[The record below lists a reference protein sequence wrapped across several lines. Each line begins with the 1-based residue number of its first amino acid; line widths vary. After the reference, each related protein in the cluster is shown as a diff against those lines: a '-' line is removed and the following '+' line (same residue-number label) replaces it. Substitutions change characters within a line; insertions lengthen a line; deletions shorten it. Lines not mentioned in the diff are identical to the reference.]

1 MADELAKYAPNELDR
16 ATAERMIDEER
27 GTLFNWLEFPTFL
40 ELEKGRVSEYP
51 DRAWINEIIEML
63 KTDGQAQGVEQALT
77 MSIRQAN
84 TTIEKPERDKSGRI
98 TSYVEDVLLKPATDG
113 GMTTPFDLVVG
124 QMTFAAA
131 VARTFH
137 ELVWCRRPDGKIGL
151 CKIAWRPP
159 GSCEIQRD
167 RDHGDLDGFKQYV
180 DWDAKRRV
188 PAVDWRG
195 YTDIPSQ
202 RAVIHLN
209 NQHRDP
215 VYGWSDLSVT
225 HWAFQLKRKIMLL
238 WVAFLDGVSL
248 PRVLAYGNGAAE
260 ATKNAKAI
268 AGLKSSGVA
277 AVDRTGT
284 DPNGKM
290 FDQLDMSGQG
300 ADQFLSA
307 MRYLDGMMS
316 QSVLGGWMDLAGAA
330 SQSGAG
336 SYALSADQ
344 SGLFLQSRHAAAREI
359 AATINYQIIRPL
371 VRVNFGPK
379 APVPLLKFEKIG
391 SDQVSKAMELLASLG
406 SAQNIQVPD
415 GFIDLL
421 IERVAA
427 YLDLPDDRVRKMI
440 AENAKRVREQ
450 ALLAGQP
457 LPAPGTAEGNLQ
469 DAVAGALSS
478 VAPQVTGGPAGG
490 QDGASGQPQGAPA
503 ATGAPS

>member
-1 MADELAKYAPNELDR
+1 MADDLAPNELDR
-16 ATAERMIDEER
+16 VTAERMIDEER
-27 GTLFNWLEFPTFL
+27 GTLFNWLEFPAFL

-51 DRAWINEIIEML
+51 DRSWINDVIEML
-63 KTDGQAQGVEQALT
+63 KTDGQAAGVEQALT
-77 MSIRQAN
+77 MALRQAN
-84 TTIEKPERDKSGRI
+84 TTITKPDKDRSGRI
-98 TSYVEDVLLKPATDG
+98 TEFVEDVLFRPATEG
-113 GMTTPFDLVVG
+113 GMTTPFDTVLG

-137 ELVWCRRPDGKIGL
+137 EMVWTRRPDGKLGYS
-151 CKIAWRPP
+151 KIAWRPP
-159 GSCEIQRD
+159 GSCEILRRRD
-167 RDHGDLDGFKQYV
+167 NGELDGFKQFV
-180 DWDAKRRV
+180 EWEQQRHT
-188 PAVDWRG
+188 PGVDWRG
-195 YTDIPSQ
+195 YVEIPPE

-238 WVAFLDGVSL
+238 WVTFLDGVSL
-248 PRVLAYGNGAAE
+248 PRVLAYGNGPAE
-260 ATKNAKAI
+260 AKKNAKQI

-277 AVDRTGT
+277 AVSRTG
-284 DPNGKM
+284 DGDQKM
-290 FDQLDMSGQG
+290 FDVLDTSGAG

-344 SGLFLQSRHAAAREI
+344 SGMFLQSRHGAAREI
-359 AATINYQIIRPL
+359 ANTVNYFIIRPL

-391 SDQVSKAMELLASLG
+391 SDQVAKAMELLASLG
-406 SAQNIQVPD
+406 SAQNVQVPD

-421 IERVAA
+421 IERVAS
-427 YLDLPDDRVRKMI
+427 YLDLPDDKVRKMI
-440 AENAKRVREQ
+440 EENAKKVREQ

-457 LPAPGTAEGNLQ
+457 LPAPGTAEGDLQ
-469 DAVAGALSS
+469 DAVAGALSA
-478 VAPQVTGGPAGG
+478 VAA
-490 QDGASGQPQGAPA
+490 
-503 ATGAPS
+503 